1 MAQRERMSSVDT
13 AWLRMDSPTNL
24 MMIVGVLMFST
35 PLDFARLK
43 RTLEFRLLHYRR
55 FRQRVVHDV
64 SGTWWELDPNFDI
77 DSHVLRVSLPGKAG
91 KKELETYVA
100 GQISQSL
107 DHGKPLWQFQFVE
120 NYHGGA
126 ALVARFHH
134 CIADGIALMGVLN
147 SLTDTSR
154 DAPEEGLAAPWVD
167 DEDEAVGEDDFWQR
181 IISPLG
187 DTLASAIR
195 LSGKAGVTSLHLLAN
210 PEKVFDYARFAAAIA
225 GELAFLATMPD
236 DTPTRFKG
244 RAAVAKRV
252 AWCEPMPLPEIK
264 AVGKVLDCSVNDI
277 LLSCVCG
284 ALRQYLADKGDEV
297 EGVEIRAFVPVNLR
311 GPGAAHQLGNRFG
324 LVALVLPVGIE
335 HPFMRLYEVRRRMLE
350 LKGSYQALAALGIL
364 GVVGMCPLPV
374 QQQVLSILSDKGTAV
389 MTNVPGPQQ
398 TLYLA
403 GARLSQ
409 QMVWVPQSGNVGVG
423 VSILSYNDG
432 VQFGLMT
439 DKKFVPDPHT
449 IVERFAPEFD
459 KLVLTLLLDPPGQ
472 EPAAPAAATAGRK
485 KRRSRRTRAAARSGG
500 VGKP

>member
-1 MAQRERMSSVDT
+1 MTQRERMSSVDN
-13 AWLRMDSPTNL
+13 AWLRMDTPTNL
-24 MMIVGVLMFST
+24 MMIVGVLMFNT
-35 PLDFARLK
+35 PVDFARLK

-55 FRQRVVHDV
+55 FRQRVVHDA

-91 KKELETYVA
+91 KRELEGYVA

-134 CIADGIALMGVLN
+134 CIADGIALMGVLH
-147 SLTDTSR
+147 SLTDASR
-154 DAPEEGLAAPWVD
+154 DAPEEGAATPWVED
-167 DEDEAVGEDDFWQR
+167 DGEEGEEDDFWQR
-181 IISPLG
+181 IITPMG
-187 DTLASAIR
+187 DTLAKAIR

-225 GELAFLATMPD
+225 SELAVLATMPED
-236 DTPTRFKG
+236 SPTRFKG
-244 RAAVAKRV
+244 KTGVAKRV
-252 AWCEPMPLPEIK
+252 AWSEPMPLGEIK
-264 AVGKVLDCSVNDI
+264 AIGKVLDCSVNDI

-284 ALRQYLADKGDEV
+284 ALRQYLVDQGDEV
-297 EGVEIRAFVPVNLR
+297 EGVEVRAFVPVNLR
-311 GPGAAHQLGNRFG
+311 AAGDEHHLGNRFG

-350 LKGSYQALAALGIL
+350 LKGSYQALVALGIL
-364 GVVGMCPLPV
+364 GVVGMCPQPV
-374 QQQVLSILSDKGTAV
+374 QQQVLSMLSDKGTAV

-398 TLYLA
+398 PLYLA

-409 QMVWVPQSGNVGVG
+409 QMVWVPQSDNLGMG

-439 DKKFVPDPHT
+439 DKKFVPDPQT
-449 IVERFAPEFD
+449 IVNRFAPEFE
-459 KLVLTLLLDPPGQ
+459 KLVLTLLLDPPEQ
-472 EPAAPAAATAGRK
+472 EHAEPAVAAGK
-485 KRRSRRTRAAARSGG
+485 KRRSRRTKAAA
-500 VGKP
+500 

>member
-1 MAQRERMSSVDT
+1 MAMRERMSSVDT
-13 AWLRMDSPTNL
+13 AWLRMDTPTNL

-55 FRQRVVHDV
+55 FRQRVVQET
-64 SGTWWELDPNFDI
+64 SGTCWELDPNFDI

-91 KKELETYVA
+91 KSELEAYVA
-100 GQISQSL
+100 GQISQSM
-107 DHGKPLWQFQFVE
+107 DRGKPLWQFQLVE
-120 NYHGGA
+120 NYRGGS

-134 CIADGIALMGVLN
+134 CIADGIALMGVLQ

-154 DAPEEGLAAPWVD
+154 DAPEEGTSMPWVD
-167 DEDEAVGEDDFWQR
+167 DEDQNEGDDFWKR
-181 IISPLG
+181 IIAPMG
-187 DTLASAIR
+187 DTLANAIR
-195 LSGKAGVTSLHLLAN
+195 LSGKAGVGSLRLLAN

-225 GELAFLATMPD
+225 GELAVLATMPD
-236 DTPTRFKG
+236 DSPTRFKG
-244 RAAVAKRV
+244 KTGVAKRV
-252 AWCEPMPLPEIK
+252 AWSEPMPLVEIK
-264 AVGKVLDCSVNDI
+264 AIGKVLDCSVNDI
-277 LLSCVCG
+277 LLSCVSG
-284 ALRQYLADKGDEV
+284 ALRQYLVDKGDEV
-297 EGVEIRAFVPVNLR
+297 EGVEVRAFVPVNLR
-311 GPGAAHQLGNRFG
+311 DPGEEHQLGNRFG

-364 GVVGMCPLPV
+364 GVVGMCPQAV

-398 TLYLA
+398 PLYLA
-403 GARLSQ
+403 GAKLSQ
-409 QMVWVPQSGNVGVG
+409 QMVWVPQSGNVGMG

-449 IVERFAPEFD
+449 IVERFAPEFE
-459 KLVLTLLLDPPGQ
+459 KLVLTLLLDPPEQGNDVPVATTAGKTRRARRARRGRRI
-472 EPAAPAAATAGRK
+472 PAA
-485 KRRSRRTRAAARSGG
+485 
-500 VGKP
+500 